1 MASDEILSHG
11 STSRGVILV
20 LFMAAMLCGIARAP
34 LCYFFGLLDV
44 IYNTMLPSS
53 IPKLS
58 ASSQNMSVLSDRAF

>member
-1 MASDEILSHG
+1 MSHG
-11 STSRGVILV
+11 SNSHGVILA
-20 LFMAAMLCGIARAP
+20 LFMAAMRAVAQAP

-58 ASSQNMSVLSDRAF
+58 TSPQNRSVLSDRAF